1 MGIVLPSGNECVKI
15 IISVFW
21 LISFQ
26 ALFIR
31 MSKHPS
37 CFRLTG
43 DIPSDWT
50 EDEGRRVLLRGSV
63 AELCP
68 LAPNNVNTMAA
79 AAVAA
84 GTLGFD
90 GVRGEIVS
98 DTAWVLLNTWF
109 NLMQPFISAY
119 ITLFIPPPATGYM
132 TTMWWRWRW
141 QGLVAS
147 QYTLWGGIQPN
158 SELWP
163 AVRRTTLSG
172 TVYLVSPAHTVTYPD
187 GCCKSIY

>member
-1 MGIVLPSGNECVKI
+1 MTCV
-15 IISVFW
+15 
-21 LISFQ
+21 Q

-43 DIPSDWT
+43 DTLSDWT
-50 EDEGRRVLLRGSV
+50 EGEGRRVLFSGSV

-84 GTLGFD
+84 GTLGFS

-98 DTAWVLLNTWF
+98 DTA
-109 NLMQPFISAY
+109 
-119 ITLFIPPPATGYM
+119 
-132 TTMWWRWRW
+132 
-141 QGLVAS
+141 
-147 QYTLWGGIQPN
+147 
-158 SELWP
+158 
-163 AVRRTTLSG
+163 
-172 TVYLVSPAHTVTYPD
+172 
-187 GCCKSIY
+187 